1 MCARNVALR
10 MQTNYDILLSF
21 AQWMELLTFVEN
33 LWFDSLLQVIL
44 YSKLT
49 KISLMFGSWKELKS
63 MEDGRSTSIF
73 SLYWQISQG
82 WMAEFPVFVV
92 GKV

>member
-33 LWFDSLLQVIL
+33 LWFDSQLQVIL
-44 YSKLT
+44 YN
-49 KISLMFGSWKELKS
+49 FG
-63 MEDGRSTSIF
+63 
-73 SLYWQISQG
+73 
-82 WMAEFPVFVV
+82 
-92 GKV
+92 